1 MNEQLITLRGW
12 LGGDVR
18 LRRAGETPVADFRLA
33 CTPATYDRAAEEW
46 VNGETQWYT
55 VTVWRRLADNCAAS
69 LHRGDP
75 VIVHGQVRLRTYV
88 NSNNVEV
95 SAWEVEASH
104 VGHDL
109 SRGTAVFSKT
119 PVPASAEAAP
129 AGSQASAAA

>member
-1 MNEQLITLRGW
+1 M
-12 LGGDVR
+12 
-18 LRRAGETPVADFRLA
+18 ADFRLA

-55 VTVWRRLADNCAAS
+55 VNVWRRLADNCAMS

-75 VIVHGQVRLRTYV
+75 VIVHGQVRQRTYV

-95 SAWEVEASH
+95 SAMEVEASH

-109 SRGTAVFSKT
+109 ARGTSVFSKT
-119 PVPASAEAAP
+119 PVPVSAEVAP
-129 AGSQASAAA
+129 AQTPAQTPAQASAAA